1 MRNSFQYRSLFYT
14 IAFFTFIFSLV
25 SCSDNSSNPTVT
37 QESTC
42 ELSFPSEFAPVT
54 VDLSYF
60 VNQSQQEEPDPENDQ
75 FSTYYEVEELASQ
88 ANKMVF
94 ENSLMNLA
102 SSFISHGS
110 RFANDPTFENG
121 SCVWKS
127 INPPPGLVGGMEFSV
142 TVKGRSTGE
151 EVDWEIIYDGDLPD
165 SGSVN
170 EFRLITGRSSKS
182 NLNGEWN
189 LFLPSIPNSPAL
201 IYTWDI
207 QSDNNYEF
215 NVTAD
220 PDEFGILVVN
230 YIKQGIENNVTY
242 DEGAGLTEAYWN
254 EETDQG
260 WVEDSQRRKC
270 YDNFI
275 NSECE

>member
-1 MRNSFQYRSLFYT
+1 M
-14 IAFFTFIFSLV
+14 TFIFLIA
-25 SCSDNSSNPTVT
+25 SCSDNSSNTTVT
-37 QESTC
+37 EERSC
-42 ELSFPSEFAPVT
+42 DLSFPSEFAPVT

-75 FSTYYEVEELASQ
+75 FSTYYEVEELAAQ

-121 SCVWKS
+121 ACVWES
-127 INPPPGLVGGMEFSV
+127 INPPPGLVGGLEFSV
-142 TVKGRSTGE
+142 TVRGRSTGE
-151 EVDWEIIYDGDLPD
+151 ELDWEIIYDGDLPD
-165 SGSVN
+165 SGSLD
-170 EFRLITGRSSKS
+170 EFRLITGRSSKN

-189 LFLPSIPNSPAL
+189 LFVPSNPNEPAL
-201 IYTWDI
+201 TYSWSI

-230 YIKQGIENNVTY
+230 YMKQEVDNNVTY
-242 DEGAGLTEAYWN
+242 DEGTGLKEVYWN
-254 EETDQG
+254 EETNSG
-260 WVEDSQRRKC
+260 WIQDSQRRKC
-270 YDNFI
+270 YDNLL

>member
-1 MRNSFQYRSLFYT
+1 MKNTYRSLLYT
-14 IAFFTFIFSLV
+14 FLLLSFIFSV
-25 SCSDNSSNPTVT
+25 ASCSENGSNSINE
-37 QESTC
+37 QNTC
-42 ELSFPSEFAPVT
+42 NISLPSEFVPVT

-75 FSTYYEVEELASQ
+75 FSTYYEVEELATQS
-88 ANKMVF
+88 NKMVF
-94 ENSLMNLA
+94 ENSLFNLA
-102 SSFISHGS
+102 ASFISHGS

-121 SCVWKS
+121 TCVWES
-127 INPPPGLVGGMEFSV
+127 INPPPGLVGGLEFSV
-142 TVKGRSTGE
+142 TVRGRSTGE
-151 EVDWEIIYDGDLPD
+151 EVNWEIIYDGDLPD

-170 EFRLITGRSSKS
+170 EFRLITGRSSNN

-189 LFLPSIPNSPAL
+189 FYIPSIPNSSSL
-201 IYTWDI
+201 TYTWSI

-230 YIKQGIENNVTY
+230 YMKQGVENNLTY

-254 EETDQG
+254 DETDSG
-260 WVEDSQRRKC
+260 WIEDSQRRKC